1 MTLLVPMS
9 AHQGDGDDDSSKIYD
24 HPDLAKEEQEDFS
37 EHTLE
42 YTVLLSR
49 GPNGLGI
56 KLGTQ
61 KGVGNIIILSFP
73 KNKDGSI
80 GPAESTGE
88 MKEGDC
94 IRSIGNMNV
103 SGLTMKE
110 VTALLVGKEE
120 VLLTMVRDLKTSPR
134 RKSHIEV
141 GKQWLAWGA
150 DLSKKIGTETNK
162 IIQQQ
167 FATESQISNLDDE
180 DRSDKEDHLNDEVRD
195 LKSVVAPEKL
205 FQLSSDGLRQRLRK
219 AVSLIDILE
228 KKLIM
233 KNQDLQAEKDMVS
246 TVEDR
251 MAAMEA
257 SFDIAEM
264 SKHDLMIEVETLRGQ
279 LCSSPERRKSGT
291 RTNSPRNDGKI
302 DGPTVLEEAGLADS
316 TVQQEQSF
324 LLLAE
329 LKRENLVLKE
339 QLKSEVSRKEDILL
353 SKEEIMQE
361 MKALNQ
367 EIQEMKFQQSA
378 AGSQQA
384 LQMGKVQSV
393 VNQQAHE
400 IANWKIKVEDLK
412 RAQAAAAERSERKLT
427 DLSSERDELRAEVEK
442 EKRAQLALKGDLSDL
457 KEEMRT
463 SRVKMKA
470 IKESESAWKQE
481 VEATKEMNAILV
493 GERNRLKTT
502 IKSLKKDLMKIAHVD
517 ALVAEKGVLL
527 LELSQQRALAAER
540 ADNIKIFQ
548 DACQRLYA
556 AKLLPPEFEFL
567 LDFVNDDEEASG
579 IRDLGCSSTT
589 LRSEDVA
596 YYSDGDGNR
605 FEVYDV

>member
-1 MTLLVPMS
+1 MS
-9 AHQGDGDDDSSKIYD
+9 AHQGGGGDSFKNYD
-24 HPDLAKEEQEDFS
+24 HPDHAKEEQEDFS

-167 FATESQISNLDDE
+167 FATESQNSHLDYE
-180 DRSDKEDHLNDEVRD
+180 ERSDEEGPSNDEVRD
-195 LKSVVAPEKL
+195 LKAGVAPEKI
-205 FQLSSDGLRQRLRK
+205 FQLSSDDLRQRLSR
-219 AVSLIDILE
+219 AVSLINILE
-228 KKLIM
+228 KKIIK
-233 KNQDLQAEKDMVS
+233 KNQELQAEKDLVS

-279 LCSSPERRKSGT
+279 LRRSPERRESGA
-291 RTNSPRNDGKI
+291 RPNLPRNDDKI
-302 DGPTVLEEAGLADS
+302 DDPTALEETGLADS
-316 TVQQEQSF
+316 TAQQEQPF
-324 LLLAE
+324 LILAE
-329 LKRENLVLKE
+329 VKRENLVLKE
-339 QLKSEVSRKEDILL
+339 QLKSEVSRKEEIQL
-353 SKEEIMQE
+353 SKEGIMQE

-367 EIQEMKFQQSA
+367 EIQEMKLQQSA

-384 LQMGKVQSV
+384 LRMGKVQSV

-400 IANWKIKVEDLK
+400 IVNWKTKVEELK
-412 RAQAAAAERSERKLT
+412 RAQAAAAERSERKLA
-427 DLSSERDELRAEVEK
+427 DLSSERDALRAEVEK
-442 EKRAQLALKGDLSDL
+442 EKRAQLAIKGDLSDL
-457 KEEMRT
+457 KEEIRA

-470 IKESESAWKQE
+470 IEESESLWKQK
-481 VEATKEMNAILV
+481 VEAAKETNAVLV

-502 IKSLKKDLMKIAHVD
+502 IKSLKKDLLKIAHVD

-589 LRSEDVA
+589 LRSEDVG
-596 YYSDGDGNR
+596 YYSDGNGNR
-605 FEVYDV
+605 YEVYDV